1 MSATHYDRSS
11 ARDKR
16 DARHFALY
24 NTHGGCVAMTRIT
37 ATFVEPPQLIR
48 WVIVG
53 SAVAAAALA
62 GLTLWLATDWLSAR
76 EELPVL
82 EQQLANLV
90 NRPDREP
97 RDPQQILSDAQL
109 GAMIA
114 AVAELN
120 RMSVVRGLTA
130 AQLFDRLEAEL
141 PSEVYLVSLHHKA
154 RDGEALV
161 IAEAANTAALTKFL
175 LKLESEQD
183 FSEVLLNKQSTRS
196 VGVEQAVQFEVRLR
210 FRS

>member
-1 MSATHYDRSS
+1 
-11 ARDKR
+11 
-16 DARHFALY
+16 
-24 NTHGGCVAMTRIT
+24 MTRIT

-97 RDPQQILSDAQL
+97 RDP
-109 GAMIA
+109 
-114 AVAELN
+114 
-120 RMSVVRGLTA
+120 
-130 AQLFDRLEAEL
+130 
-141 PSEVYLVSLHHKA
+141 
-154 RDGEALV
+154 
-161 IAEAANTAALTKFL
+161 
-175 LKLESEQD
+175 
-183 FSEVLLNKQSTRS
+183 
-196 VGVEQAVQFEVRLR
+196 
-210 FRS
+210 